1 MDFLFPMAIYGAVT
15 GTRSTLIN
23 ARQRGEIKR
32 LEEILT
38 LHLQQQGEQIERL
51 EARLKAIEGPSN
63 DNTSPPRDAEPSQT
77 IEKPPPTLES
87 YVERV
92 YDVIRRAIKDL
103 PRKENPVGQGAEAP
117 QVTEKPPPIP
127 DQPAAQAEPGQS
139 TSQAHVEKFFAAV
152 LEKNRRQ
159 AAGQRQDPQVDRAVR
174 MVMEALDEHASDSEL
189 SRYIDVAL
197 DAMQHH
203 AASWANYRKK

>member
-77 IEKPPPTLES
+77 IEKPPP
-87 YVERV
+87 
-92 YDVIRRAIKDL
+92 
-103 PRKENPVGQGAEAP
+103 
-117 QVTEKPPPIP
+117 IP
-127 DQPAAQAEPGQS
+127 DQPAAQAKPGQS
-139 TSQAHVEKFFAAV
+139 TSQTRVEKFFAAV

-159 AAGQRQDPQVDRAVR
+159 AAGQWQDPQVDRTVR

-197 DAMQHH
+197 EAMQHH